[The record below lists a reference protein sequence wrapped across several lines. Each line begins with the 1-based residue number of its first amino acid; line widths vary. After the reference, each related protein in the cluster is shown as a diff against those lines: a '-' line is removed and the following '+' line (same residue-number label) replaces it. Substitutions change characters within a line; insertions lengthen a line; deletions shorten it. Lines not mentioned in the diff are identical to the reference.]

1 VHGFHEEEAL
11 GKVYD
16 SRLIKRLW
24 PFMAPHWPLLVL
36 ALAMIVPRTL
46 FELVPARL
54 FAVGLDHLSGAVP
67 RHEWEWIL
75 RMTEPPEGI
84 GLLAWLAALMFVV
97 MIVGG
102 LMNLARMLSLAFLGQ
117 RVMRTLRTTIFE
129 HVQRLPLRYF
139 DHTPVGRLVTRM
151 TNDIETLGE
160 MFTGGAVVLVGE
172 LFLMATFAV
181 VLLSMN
187 VKLALVAMSIVPF
200 MAVAAVIFRW
210 KVREMFRVVR
220 VKIARINSHIQESIT
235 GMKEIQLFA
244 REERNLQD
252 FSRVNREHRNA
263 WFRSI
268 RYDALLFSTIDLA
281 SNLTVALIFWYGAKL
296 LGMGLV
302 ELGLLFIVFD
312 YMKRFFQPLLD
323 LAARYSVMQSSMSS
337 LERIFELL
345 DTPVEGEEGRG
356 AFAGPVQGE
365 VVFDHVTFAYG
376 ADPVLRDVSFRV
388 APGERVALVGPTGS
402 GKTTI
407 LKLLTRLY
415 DVQSGGIRVDGVD
428 VRDLPRAELRRHMSF
443 VLQDV
448 LLFSGD
454 LHSNIGL
461 GRPDISEEDVRSAA
475 RVVHVDELVQR
486 LPDGYRQHVKERG
499 VNFSAGERQLLSFA
513 RALARR
519 PQILLLDEATSNVD
533 TETEA
538 LVQDALHR
546 LMQGKTAIVVAHR
559 LSTIQDVDRIYVVAK
574 GKIREEGTHDE
585 LLARRGLYWRLYQLQ
600 YAAEA
605 RAA

>member
-1 VHGFHEEEAL
+1 MHGFHEEEAL

-16 SRLIKRLW
+16 SRLVKRLW
-24 PFMAPHWPLLVL
+24 PLMAPHWPLLAVAL
-36 ALAMIVPRTL
+36 ALIVPRAI
-46 FELVPARL
+46 FESLPARF
-54 FAVGLDHLSGAVP
+54 FAAGLDHLSGASARQEYDWLV
-67 RHEWEWIL
+67 RL
-75 RMTEPPEGI
+75 TEPPEGVAV
-84 GLLAWLAALMFVV
+84 LAWLAVLMFSVT
-97 MIVGG
+97 IFGG
-102 LMNLARMLSLAFLGQ
+102 VMNLARMLSLAFLGQ
-117 RVMRTLRTTIFE
+117 RVMRTLRTTIFG
-129 HVQRLPLRYF
+129 HVQKLPLRFF

-160 MFTGGAVVLVGE
+160 MFTGGAVVLVGD
-172 LFLMATFAV
+172 LVLMAWFAF
-181 VLLSMN
+181 LLFSLDL
-187 VKLALVAMSIVPF
+187 KLAAVAMSIVPV

-210 KVREMFRVVR
+210 KVRELFRIVR
-220 VKIARINSHIQESIT
+220 VKIARINSHIQETIT

-244 REERNLQD
+244 REERNLHD
-252 FSRVNREHRNA
+252 FAIGNREHRNA

-281 SNLTVALIFWYGAKL
+281 SNLTVALIFWYGAGL
-296 LGMGLV
+296 LGLGLV
-302 ELGLLFIVFD
+302 EMGLLFIFFD

-323 LAARYSVMQSSMSS
+323 LAARYSVMQSSMAS

-345 DTPVEGEEGRG
+345 DTPVEGAEGKG
-356 AFAGPVQGE
+356 AFTGQVRGE
-365 VVFDHVTFAYG
+365 VVFDDVTFAYG
-376 ADPVLRDVSFRV
+376 DEPVLRNVSFRV

-415 DVQSGGIRVDGVD
+415 DVNEGSIRVDRVD
-428 VRDLPRAELRRHMSF
+428 VRDLPREELRRHMSF

-454 LHSNIGL
+454 LHQNIGL
-461 GRPDISEEDVRSAA
+461 GRSDISQEDVERAA
-475 RVVHVDELVQR
+475 QAVHVDELVRR
-486 LPDGYRQHVKERG
+486 LPDGYRQQVQERG

-546 LMQGKTAIVVAHR
+546 LMEGKTAIVVAHR
-559 LSTIQDVDRIYVVAK
+559 LSTIQDVDRIYVVHK
-574 GKIREEGTHDE
+574 GQIREQGTHEE
-585 LLARRGLYWRLYQLQ
+585 LLERRGLYWRLYQLQ